1 MQNYNLGDDYLNN
14 IKAAIF
20 DLDGTLVDSMWVW
33 QQIDIDYLSEKGH
46 AVPNNLN
53 DEITHLSFSQTAEY
67 FKNRFSIEVVGEVD
81 AEDMESVSGEGVY
94 PKEIIPLGI
103 SIRSFG

>member
-1 MQNYNLGDDYLNN
+1 MNN

-33 QQIDIDYLSEKGH
+33 QQIDIEYLSKKGH

-53 DEITHLSFSQTAEY
+53 DEITHLSLTQTAEY
-67 FKNRFSIEVVGEVD
+67 LKKRFSLEDAIEDIMNDWNTMAYNHYKNNVKLKPG
-81 AEDMESVSGEGVY
+81 ALQY
-94 PKEIIPLGI
+94 LLNLKN
-103 SIRSFG
+103 